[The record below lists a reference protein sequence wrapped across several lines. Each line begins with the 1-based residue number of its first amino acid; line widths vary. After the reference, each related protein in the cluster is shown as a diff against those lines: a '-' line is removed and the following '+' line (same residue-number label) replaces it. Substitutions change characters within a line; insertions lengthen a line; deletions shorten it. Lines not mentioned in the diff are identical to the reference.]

1 MRRRNAAVLWR
12 RIRATL
18 QCLAPV
24 EPAPAIGAETCEIAF
39 VAKHP
44 GDRALHCH
52 MLTHAGAGTM
62 ARFRVLG

>member
-24 EPAPAIGAETCEIAF
+24 EPAPAIGAESREIAF
-39 VAKHP
+39 VAKDP

-52 MLTHAGAGTM
+52 MLPHAGAGMVT
-62 ARFRVLG
+62 RYRVLG